1 MCQICIQ
8 LLGIRLQGINRQP
21 DWRIMNDNDLVF
33 FVLLATEQL
42 EKNFV
47 YAVGNRRSLIFV
59 GDNLRANL
67 VI

>member
-1 MCQICIQ
+1 
-8 LLGIRLQGINRQP
+8 
-21 DWRIMNDNDLVF
+21 MNDNDLVF